1 MNYEIIYLE
10 NDTYGLKDNETEK
23 IYYSDLKKIRVIEEL
38 QKQNIELK
46 EDIKN
51 LIKIISKNCDELE
64 ATEEE
69 FESLY
74 RWENE

>member
-1 MNYEIIYLE
+1 MISERVSLIMDKNYYKKKTEQLQQE
-10 NDTYGLKDNETEK
+10 NQ
-23 IYYSDLKKIRVIEEL
+23 S
-38 QKQNIELK
+38 LK

-51 LIKIISKNCDELE
+51 LVRIISKNCDELE
-64 ATEEE
+64 GTEKE

>member
-1 MNYEIIYLE
+1 MKECGWVRNGGTCLLE
-10 NDTYGLKDNETEK
+10 QENN
-23 IYYSDLKKIRVIEEL
+23 
-38 QKQNIELK
+38 QLK

>member
-1 MNYEIIYLE
+1 MNE
-10 NDTYGLKDNETEK
+10 
-23 IYYSDLKKIRVIEEL
+23 EEL
-38 QKQNIELK
+38 LKVLNKEKSYKEEDLLLFIYDLRKEIKQLQQENQSLK

-51 LIKIISKNCDELE
+51 LVRIISKNCDELE
-64 ATEEE
+64 GTEEE